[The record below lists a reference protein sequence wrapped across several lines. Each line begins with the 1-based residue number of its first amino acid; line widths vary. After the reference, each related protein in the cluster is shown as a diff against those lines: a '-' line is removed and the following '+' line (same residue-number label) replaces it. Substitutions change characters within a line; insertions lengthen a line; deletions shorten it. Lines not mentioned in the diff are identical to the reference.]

1 MTRRRSVPPLA
12 LLGAVASLTL
22 AGVGCRGEAEV
33 VVRAVWDSVT
43 PIIELE
49 ITALPFDPDR
59 VLDSLTLRAT
69 APAPTFSDLEEE
81 LREYRPPNDERVETV
96 TRPWRAL
103 RDTVQALADSL
114 NAVGRS
120 APDYAERYARFR
132 RLYERLA
139 QLATERDAQLRRLS
153 GGQMD
158 LARRAATAAESLRT
172 WEYEAFASYGDV
184 AAAEVLRAGR
194 DVVEATTDHTGQA
207 ILRLASGRWW
217 LVARHPDPQNPF
229 LEYYWNIPVTVTG
242 TLPVRLPLG
251 IGSSESRW
259 RH

>member
-1 MTRRRSVPPLA
+1 VTRRLTAP
-12 LLGAVASLTL
+12 LLGVVATFALT
-22 AGVGCRGEAEV
+22 AVGCRGEAEV
-33 VVRAVWDSVT
+33 AVRAMWDPVT
-43 PIIELE
+43 PIVELE
-49 ITALPFDPDR
+49 VTALPFDPDR

-69 APAPTFSDLEEE
+69 SPAPSFADLEEE
-81 LREYRPPNDERVETV
+81 IRAYRPPNDERVETA

-103 RDTVQALADSL
+103 RDTVQVLADSL
-114 NAVGRS
+114 NTVGRS
-120 APDYAERYARFR
+120 APGYAEQYGRFR

-153 GGQMD
+153 GGQLD
-158 LARRAATAAESLRT
+158 LARRATTAAESLRA

-184 AAAEVLRAGR
+184 AAAEVLRTGR
-194 DVVEATTDHTGQA
+194 DVVEAATDYTGQA
-207 ILRLASGRWW
+207 VFRLAPGRWW

-229 LEYYWNIPVTVTG
+229 LEYYWNMPVTVTG

-251 IGSSESRW
+251 VGRSESRW